1 MPTSAENL
9 RKLAEIINIASV
21 QEGLKLRLSNHPANH
36 PDRIEIAQRYMAG
49 ALNQHLELCL
59 GLLGLT
65 PEELKKLVD
74 QCKN

>member
-21 QEGLKLRLSNHPANH
+21 QEGLKLRLSNH